1 MDPAPARRRR
11 VEGRTRR
18 STRGERGALR
28 ALILVAAAGTLA
40 VAGLALSAGPLYAF
54 GPATHIF
61 LGERLLGSLHL
72 LPAHIATLLAAHP
85 RSFLYG
91 SIAADISL
99 AKKYAPVGRHCHFW
113 HVGREIVEEA
123 ATDALK
129 AVGLGYVS
137 HLAADT
143 VAHNFFVP
151 RQLLLT
157 SSTKALG
164 HTYWESRL
172 DAQLGEPYSAR
183 AREVVIEYDHSAA
196 DALFDQV
203 LSATI
208 FSFQTN
214 RRIFRGMIRA
224 QDNDRWR
231 AVFDQ
236 VLKRSRWKL
245 TDEEMESYLAPAF
258 DSVVDNLLR
267 GADSRA
273 ADLDPVGHFNLQ
285 LAKKIRR
292 IALREPKGP
301 GPERLRELADDF
313 FPLPR
318 ESLGYWQATEA
329 A

>member
-1 MDPAPARRRR
+1 VRP
-11 VEGRTRR
+11 
-18 STRGERGALR
+18 GALR
-28 ALILVAAAGTLA
+28 ALVLVAAAGTLA

-123 ATDALK
+123 TTDALK

-172 DAQLGEPYSAR
+172 DTQLGEPYSAR
-183 AREVVIEYDHSAA
+183 AREVVIKYDHSAA

-224 QDNDRWR
+224 QDNDRWK

-258 DSVVDNLLR
+258 DAARQEDPSH
-267 GADSRA
+267 RA
-273 ADLDPVGHFNLQ
+273 ARTQGAGAGAAEATRGRFLSAAQGVARLLAGHRGGLSRVEHPPSP
-285 LAKKIRR
+285 A
-292 IALREPKGP
+292 
-301 GPERLRELADDF
+301 
-313 FPLPR
+313 LPR
-318 ESLGYWQATEA
+318 AATGSPAWGPPCRPTA
-329 A
+329 ASRGP